1 MRLEDILRKLQTP
14 EWLSQPENDPPP
26 KPQQPMGAPPG
37 MPPPMP
43 EMGGNPGGALNQ
55 GAIDDLMGQQMQ
67 MQPEQGNMGM
77 ASSPALT
84 PSQRK
89 LRHLGRMSAL
99 EGQNK
104 AQTPDSIKTLMG

>member
-1 MRLEDILRKLQTP
+1 MRLEDILNKLRTP

-26 KPQQPMGAPPG
+26 KPEQPMGAPMG
-37 MPPPMP
+37 APPPMP
-43 EMGGNPGGALNQ
+43 GDQNNIGKALNQ

-77 ASSPALT
+77 ASSPELT
-84 PSQRK
+84 PAQRK

-99 EGQNK
+99 GEQNK
-104 AQTPDSIKTLMG
+104 AQTPDTIKTLMG